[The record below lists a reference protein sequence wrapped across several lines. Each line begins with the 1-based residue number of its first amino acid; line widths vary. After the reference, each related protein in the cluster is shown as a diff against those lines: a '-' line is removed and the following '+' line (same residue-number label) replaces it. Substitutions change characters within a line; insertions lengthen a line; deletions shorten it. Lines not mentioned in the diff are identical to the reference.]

1 MKIRVIG
8 TAEEC
13 GTAQRYY
20 KSLRNH
26 ATTKSVSVSRF
37 YPCRGSADQYR
48 VYVEIEYYDC
58 IGAEH
63 SDGKR
68 ARETDLRTIND
79 AHVSAK

>member
-48 VYVEIEYYDC
+48 V
-58 IGAEH
+58 
-63 SDGKR
+63 
-68 ARETDLRTIND
+68 
-79 AHVSAK
+79 